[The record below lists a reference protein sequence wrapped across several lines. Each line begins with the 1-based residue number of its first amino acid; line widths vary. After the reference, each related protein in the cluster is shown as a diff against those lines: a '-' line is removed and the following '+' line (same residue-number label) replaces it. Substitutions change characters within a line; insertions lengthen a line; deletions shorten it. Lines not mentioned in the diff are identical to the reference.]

1 VNGVPTSWFPEEE
14 SRQEPAWPPLLAQYY
29 RNTIAEEEELR
40 LRAALEKVVA
50 ERRAG
55 RARAAGN
62 DLNLQ
67 AENLRNDER
76 ALDVEPKNTMAEQIQ
91 LARRRQHLLLVKAG
105 VVDHEAEESQKLLQ
119 ADALR
124 DAEVKAQLKSMEK
137 ERRAIEGLEH
147 VKTEMEKRA
156 EQLNEVPGLPARNR
170 FGQRIVYKESCE
182 AENNTVFRNG
192 RCVVGGE
199 EDGPQTPEEIGA
211 FNAKNKVRD
220 ELDTLLTRQHQ
231 LAEKHDAAKGHVADI
246 KDEVKIFQRRLE
258 HQRKNKHPSE
268 EILEEMHRL
277 EKRLSEAEGDVKLA
291 DEELNKKTV
300 ALETGQNETN
310 AKKAELHQ
318 KLKELKAVQQAI
330 ADQDEKDLV
339 NLHKL
344 QDGSHHR
351 LNDDDE
357 KMANTEKN
365 IQTVIGRRETH
376 LANQAQFHKG
386 EDSDDLQKQHD
397 VVAALYRNVGAE
409 AKADED
415 HNHSEMAKLHTKQSE
430 LAKKTDDE
438 MQLAVRDAASRGV
451 GGQLLRDSQLPDVDQ
466 DALRQGNKELGKL
479 LNDESKA
486 DVEERDAVLQASEV
500 QGHKNSTAM
509 RLENTETELLHT
521 KQSSVSVYLALLSG
535 SCADARRQHKNCL
548 SSFL

>member
-365 IQTVIGRRETH
+365 IKRS
-376 LANQAQFHKG
+376 L
-386 EDSDDLQKQHD
+386 
-397 VVAALYRNVGAE
+397 VVAKRIWLIRLSSTR
-409 AKADED
+409 AKTVMTCRSSMMLSRRSTETWGPKPRQ
-415 HNHSEMAKLHTKQSE
+415 MRTITTLRWQSSIQSS
-430 LAKKTDDE
+430 LNLQRRPMMKCSLQSE
-438 MQLAVRDAASRGV
+438 MQLHAVW
-451 GGQLLRDSQLPDVDQ
+451 
-466 DALRQGNKELGKL
+466 
-479 LNDESKA
+479 
-486 DVEERDAVLQASEV
+486 EV
-500 QGHKNSTAM
+500 N
-509 RLENTETELLHT
+509 
-521 KQSSVSVYLALLSG
+521 Y
-535 SCADARRQHKNCL
+535 
-548 SSFL
+548 

>member
-397 VVAALYRNVGAE
+397 VVAALYRNVRAE

>member
-1 VNGVPTSWFPEEE
+1 MNGVPTSWFPEEE

>member
-1 VNGVPTSWFPEEE
+1 
-14 SRQEPAWPPLLAQYY
+14 
-29 RNTIAEEEELR
+29 
-40 LRAALEKVVA
+40 
-50 ERRAG
+50 
-55 RARAAGN
+55 
-62 DLNLQ
+62 
-67 AENLRNDER
+67 
-76 ALDVEPKNTMAEQIQ
+76 
-91 LARRRQHLLLVKAG
+91 
-105 VVDHEAEESQKLLQ
+105 
-119 ADALR
+119 
-124 DAEVKAQLKSMEK
+124 
-137 ERRAIEGLEH
+137 
-147 VKTEMEKRA
+147 
-156 EQLNEVPGLPARNR
+156 
-170 FGQRIVYKESCE
+170 
-182 AENNTVFRNG
+182 
-192 RCVVGGE
+192 
-199 EDGPQTPEEIGA
+199 
-211 FNAKNKVRD
+211 
-220 ELDTLLTRQHQ
+220 
-231 LAEKHDAAKGHVADI
+231 
-246 KDEVKIFQRRLE
+246 
-258 HQRKNKHPSE
+258 
-268 EILEEMHRL
+268 MHRL

-451 GGQLLRDSQLPDVDQ
+451 GGKLLQDSELPDVDQ